1 MKRREAEHL
10 SAERTPTG
18 MTLSQARHTATNED
32 NEGQPLALLQQGQDN
47 VHRLSQ
53 HACLLERRL
62 RGGGEPTDLLL
73 LVQDIKFAIEE
84 LHTLLQSAAQAVA
97 PARTSAV
104 RTPDGRERRAPAQQQ
119 RVELGPLLVHSAAA
133 ARQRL
138 HGNGAS
144 VRCHIPSDLPVVT
157 TDPEIVTHIFSLL
170 FEHALRVNGREERE
184 VRVQWTKETLVVEID
199 DAGRGIAQETYA
211 RLRQLVE
218 QVDGTLRVSHELGQ
232 RSRVELIFSPAAA
245 TGGAVRQVVS
255 LRPR

>member
-1 MKRREAEHL
+1 
-10 SAERTPTG
+10 
-18 MTLSQARHTATNED
+18 MTLSQARHTATHD
-32 NEGQPLALLQQGQDN
+32 DDDGQSLALLQQGQDN

-84 LHTLLQSAAQAVA
+84 LHTLLQAAAQAVA

-104 RTPDGRERRAPAQQQ
+104 RTIDGRERCAPARRQ
-119 RVELGPLLVHSAAA
+119 RVELGSLLAHCAVA

-157 TDPEIVTHIFSLL
+157 TDPETATHIFSLL

-199 DAGRGIAQETYA
+199 DTGRGIARETYA

-218 QVDGTLRVSHELGQ
+218 HVDGTLRVSHELGQ
-232 RSRVELIFSPAAA
+232 WSRVELTFSPAAA
-245 TGGAVRQVVS
+245 TGGAARQVAS
-255 LRPR
+255 LRPKGHGR